1 LSVPTERELAD
12 AIRDGAARDAEQRG
26 TGRYRGTVLSTGP
39 LRIDVHALD
48 LTLEPADL
56 TLTRTVGPL
65 TVGDVVVVIEV
76 DEDEWSVLA
85 VERSDDDPE
94 PAEMATQ
101 AELDAL
107 AASTDSRLDAL
118 EVAPEPVHYVGD
130 SSDPIAPAFLN
141 SWVNYDNALATPSAP
156 RNRSVG
162 FYKWGGR
169 VWLSGVMKT
178 GASGTS
184 AFTLPVGYRPAHDS
198 GDMLAF
204 AGSAYGLVT
213 PMADGRL
220 LASSLTGNVTTFVE
234 LFGLSFRHA

>member
-1 LSVPTERELAD
+1 LSVPIERELAD

-65 TVGDVVVVIEV
+65 TVGDVVVVVEV

-94 PAEMATQ
+94 PEEMATQ
-101 AELDAL
+101 AGLDAL

-118 EVAPEPVHYVGD
+118 EDPEPERIIG
-130 SSDPIAPAFLN
+130 AGGQPAFAN
-141 SWVNYDNALATPSAP
+141 SWTHFDSPDRPA
-156 RNRSVG
+156 G
-162 FYKWGGR
+162 FYRHSGHVHLFGLIRGG
-169 VWLSGVMKT
+169 T
-178 GASGTS
+178 IGAT
-184 AFTLPVGYRPAHDS
+184 AFTLPAGYLPTVAAGKSRV
-198 GDMLAF
+198 F
-204 AGSAYGLVT
+204 AVASNDALGIVT
-213 PMADGRL
+213 VTAN
-220 LASSLTGNVTTFVE
+220 GNVTVAVGNNSYAS
-234 LFGLSFRHA
+234 LDGINFRHA